1 MTLPARLEALWH
13 TAAPTAR
20 DASNSQ
26 HRVHTL
32 NARASI
38 IWIREAHENRQRERF
53 SIVARWRRGGME
65 PASMV
70 GRGAS
75 AARGLKKLSNP
86 LCLLMSLQGR
96 LGGRARARTKLM
108 MIPAMMAAMSGLGDL
123 TKVR

>member
-1 MTLPARLEALWH
+1 
-13 TAAPTAR
+13 
-20 DASNSQ
+20 
-26 HRVHTL
+26 
-32 NARASI
+32 
-38 IWIREAHENRQRERF
+38 
-53 SIVARWRRGGME
+53 
-65 PASMV
+65 MV